1 MSQQT
6 DQSLPGPTPAGSDA
20 SRSDVA
26 AEQVGRGT
34 ASVDETAEGTQTA
47 APVTASITTL
57 GVRGE
62 EREDFTKAESKRL
75 RRRSLALLGSLAAP
89 LKLRLV
95 LLGIVVVVSTAG
107 TVAGP
112 ALIAWGI
119 DNALPAVL
127 DRNDWVPAFGVVATY
142 IVVAVLGAVL
152 TAWYTVLAARIS
164 QAILFDLRKRVFLHT
179 QRLSLEFHETYT
191 SGRII
196 SRQTSDLDSIR
207 ELLDSGLNQLIQG
220 VLYMVFTAVA
230 LVLLDPTSGLVL
242 AVSLVPLWFLIRW
255 FQTNSQTLFRATRV
269 TSARVIVHF
278 VETMTGIRAV
288 QAFRK
293 ESRNRDE
300 YGGFVEDYR
309 VANTK
314 VFNLFGTFDPVLV
327 LIGNATLA
335 AVVIVGGFRIVGGTL
350 EVGALLAVALYAKR
364 FFDPAQELA
373 MFYNG
378 YQSASAAMEK
388 ISGVLE
394 ERPSVPDPVKPVKIP
409 DATGRMD
416 FDDVVFAYN
425 KGKVVLPEFDLHI
438 PAGQTIALV
447 GSTGAGKSTLA
458 KLMARF
464 YDPSQGSV
472 KLDGVDLREIDPKD
486 MRRAIVMVTQEAYL
500 FSGTVADNIALGKP
514 GASRAEIEAS
524 AKAVGAHEFIMALPD
539 GYDTDVNKR
548 GGRVSAGQR
557 QLLSFA
563 RAFIAD
569 PKVLILDEATASLDI
584 PSERLVQEGLETLLA
599 DRTAVIIAHR
609 LSTVAIAHRVLVM
622 EYGRIVEDGTPDDL
636 IAGTGRFAQLHAAWR
651 DSLV

>member
-1 MSQQT
+1 MSQQGDTNQTLGTPVQPIGTT
-6 DQSLPGPTPAGSDA
+6 DRPGGTDPELQDT
-20 SRSDVA
+20 A
-26 AEQVGRGT
+26 AAQ
-34 ASVDETAEGTQTA
+34 AA

-89 LKLRLV
+89 LKMRLV
-95 LLGIVVVVSTAG
+95 LLGVVVVISTAG

-127 DRNDWVPAFGVVATY
+127 DQNDWVPAFAVVATY

-220 VLYMVFTAVA
+220 VLYMAFTAVA
-230 LVLLDPTSGLVL
+230 LVVLDPTSGLVL

-269 TSARVIVHF
+269 ASARVIVHF

-309 VANTK
+309 VSNTK

-335 AVVIVGGFRIVGGTL
+335 AVVIVGGFRVVGGTL

-394 ERPSVPDPVKPVKIP
+394 ERPSVPDPVKPTKLA
-409 DATGRMD
+409 DARGKMD

-425 KGKVVLPEFDLHI
+425 KGKVVLPAFDLHI
-438 PAGQTIALV
+438 PSGQTIALV

-464 YDPSQGSV
+464 YDPTQGSV
-472 KLDGVDLREIDPKD
+472 KLDGVDLRDLDTND

-622 EYGRIVEDGTPDDL
+622 EYGEIVEDGTPADL

>member
-1 MSQQT
+1 MSQQDNRPVGTT
-6 DQSLPGPTPAGSDA
+6 DRPGGPDRLDDDAPDTQS
-20 SRSDVA
+20 
-26 AEQVGRGT
+26 
-34 ASVDETAEGTQTA
+34 A

-95 LLGIVVVVSTAG
+95 LLGIVVVVSTG
-107 TVAGP
+107 GQVAGP

-127 DRNDWVPAFGVVATY
+127 DQNDWVPAFGVVATY

-220 VLYMVFTAVA
+220 VLYMGFTAVA
-230 LVLLDPTSGLVL
+230 LVSLDPTSGLVL

-300 YGGFVEDYR
+300 YGGYVEDYR
-309 VANTK
+309 LANTK

-335 AVVIVGGFRIVGGTL
+335 AVVIVGGFRVVGGTL

-394 ERPSVPDPVKPVKIP
+394 ERPSVPDPVKPTKLA
-409 DATGRMD
+409 DAHGKMD
-416 FDDVVFAYN
+416 FDDVEFAYN
-425 KGKVVLPEFDLHI
+425 AGKVVLPAFDLHI

-464 YDPSQGSV
+464 YDPSRGSV
-472 KLDGVDLREIDPKD
+472 KLDGVDLRDLDTKD

-622 EYGRIVEDGTPDDL
+622 EYGKIVEDGTPDDL

>member
-1 MSQQT
+1 MSQQEKNLPVDT
-6 DQSLPGPTPAGSDA
+6 SAGPGGADPVVDDIADTQS
-20 SRSDVA
+20 
-26 AEQVGRGT
+26 
-34 ASVDETAEGTQTA
+34 A

-127 DRNDWVPAFGVVATY
+127 DQNDWVPAFAVVATY

-230 LVLLDPTSGLVL
+230 LVALDPTSGLVL

-394 ERPSVPDPVKPVKIP
+394 ERPSVPDPAKPVKVT
-409 DATGRMD
+409 DAAGKMD

-472 KLDGVDLREIDPKD
+472 QLDGVDLREIDPKD

-622 EYGRIVEDGTPDDL
+622 EYGRIVEDGTPEDL
-636 IAGTGRFAQLHAAWR
+636 ISGTGRFAQLHAAWR

>member
-1 MSQQT
+1 M
-6 DQSLPGPTPAGSDA
+6 
-20 SRSDVA
+20 
-26 AEQVGRGT
+26 
-34 ASVDETAEGTQTA
+34 
-47 APVTASITTL
+47 

-95 LLGIVVVVSTAG
+95 LLGVVVVVSTAG

-119 DNALPAVL
+119 DNALPAVM
-127 DRNDWVPAFGVVATY
+127 DQNDWVPAFGVVATY

-220 VLYMVFTAVA
+220 VLYMAFTAVA

-255 FQTNSQTLFRATRV
+255 FQTNSQTLFRSTRV

-300 YGGFVEDYR
+300 YGGYVEDYR

-394 ERPSVPDPVKPVKIP
+394 ERPSVPDPVKPTRLS
-409 DATGRMD
+409 DATGKMD

-438 PAGQTIALV
+438 PSGQTIALV

-464 YDPSQGSV
+464 YDPTQGSV
-472 KLDGVDLREIDPKD
+472 KLDGVDLRDLDTKD

-622 EYGRIVEDGTPDDL
+622 EHGRIVEDGTPADL